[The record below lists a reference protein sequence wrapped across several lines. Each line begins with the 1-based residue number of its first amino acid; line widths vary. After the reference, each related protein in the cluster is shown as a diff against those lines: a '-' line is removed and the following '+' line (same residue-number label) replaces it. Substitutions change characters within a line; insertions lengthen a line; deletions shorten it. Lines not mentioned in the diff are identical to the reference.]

1 VRFMAVPTISD
12 ICVTVGT
19 ASSES
24 AAKRPESLHGTL
36 LAQVECMLRA
46 SLSSFALSSFALSAF
61 LCLATGCPEQLP
73 AEDLCSSTS
82 QAQLT
87 RIEVGDSYEGFM
99 PLGPESYTEVQYGP
113 QGGSMVFFKVRAF
126 GVQVP
131 QCMTVQVAL
140 TDASGAMM
148 GRAEVSVNFYE
159 DEDGLSKTSRP
170 LQVTLF
176 QGGPY
181 EGKTATLQTQIGS
194 AIENAEVTLHDPS

>member
-1 VRFMAVPTISD
+1 MAATRFATYVSRS
-12 ICVTVGT
+12 VLLVG
-19 ASSES
+19 S
-24 AAKRPESLHGTL
+24 ALRKGPESLHGTSLAL
-36 LAQVECMLRA
+36 LECMLRA
-46 SLSSFALSSFALSAF
+46 SLSSFVLSSFALTAF

-140 TDASGAMM
+140 TDASGEMM

-176 QGGPY
+176 QSGPY

-194 AIENAEVTLHDPS
+194 AIEDAEVTLHDPS

>member
-1 VRFMAVPTISD
+1 MAVPTISD

-19 ASSES
+19 PRSGS
-24 AAKRPESLHGTL
+24 AAKRPESLHGTS

-46 SLSSFALSSFALSAF
+46 SLSSFALSAI